1 MPALT
6 MPMSMPALIAWYRN
20 TECIASRMTSRP
32 RKPKERLDT
41 PPEILAPGHAALMR
55 GMALMK
61 SRA

>member
-1 MPALT
+1 
-6 MPMSMPALIAWYRN
+6 MPMSMPAAIAWYRN

-41 PPEILAPGHAALMR
+41 PPEILAPGHRALM
-55 GMALMK
+55 AVVAVMK